1 MSSLVPS
8 TGSMLPSRAERSA
21 VRAIDRVRA
30 SQAVVTARETAKVEV
45 IQDVTTAALGAGSH
59 ISAVE
64 GLLAQR
70 TPHAAGRLQAIA
82 DAGTIGLTEV
92 VMRTTRMVR

>member
-1 MSSLVPS
+1 MSNLIP
-8 TGSMLPSRAERSA
+8 TAGGFAPSRAERSA

-30 SQAVVTARETAKVEV
+30 SQAVVTARETARLEV

-64 GLLAQR
+64 ALLAER

-82 DAGTIGLTEV
+82 DAGTVGLAEV